1 MPVATDQFAAAW
13 ETFFRTTR
21 RLRARAGKQDLG
33 GLSLAQYQLLQLLRD
48 ADELTVGVLAEGA
61 GVAAPTATRML
72 DCLERDGHVTRRH
85 SESDRRSVL
94 IALTPSGRDA
104 VDAAHEQVTAWRRR
118 VFEALE
124 PAEREQAAALLIRLS
139 RVMEEET
146 P

>member
-33 GLSLAQYQLLQLLRD
+33 GLSLAQYQLLQPLRD

-72 DCLERDGHVTRRH
+72 DCLERDGRLTRRH
-85 SESDRRSVL
+85 SEADRRAVL

-104 VDAAHEQVTAWRRR
+104 VDAAHAEVTAWRRR

-139 RVMEEET
+139 EVMEEQT

>member
-33 GLSLAQYQLLQLLRD
+33 GLSLAQYQLLQPFGD

-94 IALTPSGRDA
+94 IALTPSGREA
-104 VDAAHEQVTAWRRR
+104 VDAAHERVNAWRRR

-124 PAEREQAAALLIRLS
+124 PAERAQAAALLTRLS
-139 RVMEEET
+139 QVMEEQG